1 MAELVLHYY
10 VGLLELGLVSPPTIA
25 ATTLT
30 LPSSAFA
37 IASTTIPF
45 TSTTLTLTS
54 TTIASPQRF
63 PDGLLLW
70 DGRNPNKCAVGD
82 RHSNPRPRNGVR
94 SDG

>member
-25 ATTLT
+25 A
-30 LPSSAFA
+30 
-37 IASTTIPF
+37 TTIPF

-82 RHSNPRPRNGVR
+82 RHSNPRSRNGVR